1 VSVFLGVDGGGT
13 KTHAVV
19 ADGAGT
25 PLGVGV
31 SGASNWEDVGLDGAV
46 ATVGAAVEEAFRQAN
61 LGPSDAT
68 AAVFGLAGLDWESDR
83 QRLAI
88 VPESLGL
95 TCEWLTVNDSFVALR
110 AGANHPWGIVVI
122 AGTGAVAAGRH
133 PEGQEFRTLGLG
145 PIYGDYGSA
154 SEIGE
159 AAMRAVA
166 EWFIGLGGATA
177 LTEAL
182 CLHAGVDTPQELLER
197 FSRSQEPLDPI
208 ARVVMK
214 VADEGDPTAKS
225 IAERAGTGLGARA
238 ALVARKLSMQQLPVE
253 VVLAGG
259 VFRSANRALMSAF
272 EMELRRTVP
281 RAAVARL
288 EVPPVVGAVLRAM
301 ELAGMEPPGA
311 VHLHLSLEVI
321 KHLGYEFA

>member
-1 VSVFLGVDGGGT
+1 
-13 KTHAVV
+13 
-19 ADGAGT
+19 
-25 PLGVGV
+25 
-31 SGASNWEDVGLDGAV
+31 VGLDGAV
-46 ATVGAAVEEAFRQAN
+46 ATVGAAVEEAFGQAN

-83 QRLAI
+83 RRLAI

-95 TCEWLTVNDSFVALR
+95 ACEWLTVNDSFVALR

-122 AGTGAVAAGRH
+122 AGTGAVAAGRD
-133 PEGQEFRTLGLG
+133 PDGQEFRTLGLG
-145 PIYGDYGSA
+145 PVYGDYGSA

-177 LTEAL
+177 LTDAL
-182 CLHAGVDTPQELLER
+182 CLHAGVDTAQELLER
-197 FSRSQEPLDPI
+197 YSRSQEPLDPI

-214 VADEGDPTAKS
+214 VADEGDPTART
-225 IAERAGTGLGARA
+225 IAERAGAGLGARA

-259 VFRSANRALMSAF
+259 VFRSANRALMAAF

-281 RAAVARL
+281 RAAVSRL

-301 ELAGMEPPGA
+301 ELVGVEPPGA

>member
-1 VSVFLGVDGGGT
+1 MSVFLGVDGGGT

-19 ADGAGT
+19 ADLAGT

-31 SGASNWEDVGLDGAV
+31 SGASNWEDVGTEGAV
-46 ATVGAAVEEAFRQAN
+46 ATVRAAVEEAFTQAA
-61 LGPSDAT
+61 LGAHDVT

-83 QRLAI
+83 RKLAVI
-88 VPESLGL
+88 PESLGL
-95 TCEWLTVNDSFVALR
+95 TCPWLTVNDSFVALR

-133 PEGQEFRTLGLG
+133 PEGEEFRTLGLG
-145 PIYGDYGSA
+145 PVYGDYGSA

-159 AAMRAVA
+159 EAMRAVA
-166 EWFIGLGGATA
+166 EWFIGLGPATA

-182 CLHAGVDTPQELLER
+182 CARENAASPQELLER

-208 ARVVMK
+208 ARLVME
-214 VADEGDPTAKS
+214 VADDGDTIAKG
-225 IAERAGTGLGARA
+225 IAERAGAGLGARA
-238 ALVARKLSMQQLPVE
+238 ALVARKLSMQELPVE

-259 VFRSANRALMSAF
+259 VFRSANRTLLSAF

-281 RAAVARL
+281 RAMVARL
-288 EVPPVVGAVLRAM
+288 EVPPVVGAVLRAI
-301 ELAGMEPPGA
+301 ELSGAEPPGA
-311 VHLHLSLEVI
+311 VHLRLSLEVI